1 MFTEIISLFIVSY
14 FVNGC
19 KNQKEKI
26 KKKCIQELKLFDKS
40 WPIESCIENNTPIN
54 KEKCEKE
61 SIKQKQKME
70 NICDCIIKSPDFKS
84 NYNSVL
90 GNNTKLALKCTL
102 PPTGGDDDEDWDNDG
117 NVERSA

>member
-1 MFTEIISLFIVSY
+1 MITEIISLLIGSY

-26 KKKCIQELKLFDKS
+26 KKKCVQELQLLDKN
-40 WPIESCIENNTPIN
+40 WPIRSCIENNTPIN
-54 KEKCEKE
+54 KAKCEKE

-70 NICDCIIKSPDFKS
+70 KICDCIIKSPDFKS

-90 GNNTKLALKCTL
+90 GNNTELTLKCTL
-102 PPTGGDDDEDWDNDG
+102 PPTDTGRPGVQIENAQVLG
-117 NVERSA
+117 